1 VQFFVGRPA
10 GWPHDCARRS
20 TGDARKSAGAT
31 LRVAA
36 APREMT
42 TSQTKSMKSNEILRE
57 IHTKTNEILK
67 SMTSF

>member
-1 VQFFVGRPA
+1 
-10 GWPHDCARRS
+10 
-20 TGDARKSAGAT
+20 
-31 LRVAA
+31 
-36 APREMT
+36 MT